1 MDKRNFIKTLGAL
14 SVSSLVSAS
23 ELSKIK
29 SVSHNL
35 PKTRSDEELWATI
48 RSHYTL
54 KDDYINL
61 ESGYYSI
68 IPNPVLEHF
77 IKHVRHVNIEGSY
90 YMRNDLKKNKD
101 RVISELADLV
111 GSTSDQIAIT
121 RNTTESLDLV
131 ISGFQWEK
139 GDEAIYAKQDYG
151 SMKEMFEQISSR
163 YGVKN
168 KIVSVPNHP
177 KNDEEIVSIYENQ
190 ITDKTKL
197 IMVCHMINI
206 TGQILPIKKIC
217 EMAHSYGV
225 EVMVDGAH
233 CVGHFDFSIDEFNCD
248 YYGSSLHKWLAT
260 PLGAGLLYVN
270 RNNTHKIWPLLANGN
285 TNKNDIKRL
294 NHIGTHPVHTDL
306 AISNSIDY
314 TNWIGMKK
322 KEKRMRYLQRYWS
335 DKLRSIENVIVN
347 TPEDLNRS
355 CGIGNVGLSNMSPS
369 AMSKVLFEKYKIFTV
384 AIDYANVKGCRISP
398 NIFTTTNELDQFI
411 IAVQGNGK
419 FVIYDLIIINSSA

>member
-23 ELSKIK
+23 ELTKIK
-29 SVSHNL
+29 SVSQSL
-35 PKTRSDEELWATI
+35 PKTKSDEELWTTV

-77 IKHVRHVNIEGSY
+77 IKHVKHVNIEGSY
-90 YMRNDLKKNKD
+90 YMRNDLNKNKD
-101 RVISELADLV
+101 RVISELAKLV
-111 GSTSDQIAIT
+111 GSTSDQIGIT
-121 RNTTESLDLV
+121 RNATESLDLV
-131 ISGFQWEK
+131 ISGFQWER

-151 SMKEMFEQISSR
+151 TMKEMFEQISSR
-163 YGVKN
+163 YGVKT

-177 KNDEEIVSIYENQ
+177 KNDEEIVSIYESQ

-197 IMVCHMINI
+197 IMICHMINI
-206 TGQILPIKKIC
+206 TGQILPVKKIC

-270 RNNTHKIWPLLANGN
+270 KNNTHKIWPLLANGN
-285 TNKNDIKRL
+285 TNKKDIKRL

-335 DKLRSIENVIVN
+335 DKLRTIENVIVN

-355 CGIGNVGLSNMSPS
+355 CGIGNIGLSNMSPS
-369 AMSKVLFEKYKIFTV
+369 QMSNVLFEKYQIFTV

-411 IAVQGNGK
+411 SAVKEMANT
-419 FVIYDLIIINSSA
+419 

>member
-14 SVSSLVSAS
+14 SVSSLVPAS
-23 ELSKIK
+23 ELTKIK
-29 SVSHNL
+29 SVSYSL
-35 PKTRSDEELWATI
+35 PNTKSDEELWTTV

-77 IKHVRHVNIEGSY
+77 IKHVKHVNIEGSY
-90 YMRNDLKKNKD
+90 YMRNDLNKNKD
-101 RVISELADLV
+101 RVITELAKLV
-111 GSTSDQIAIT
+111 GSTSDQIGIT
-121 RNTTESLDLV
+121 RNATESLDLV

-151 SMKEMFEQISSR
+151 TMKEMFEQISSR
-163 YGVKN
+163 YGVKT

-177 KNDEEIVSIYENQ
+177 KNDEEIVSIYESQ

-197 IMVCHMINI
+197 IMICHMINI
-206 TGQILPIKKIC
+206 TGQILPVKKIC

-270 RNNTHKIWPLLANGN
+270 KNNTHKIWPLLANGN
-285 TNKNDIKRL
+285 TNKKDIKRL

-335 DKLRSIENVIVN
+335 DKLRTIENVIVN

-355 CGIGNVGLSNMSPS
+355 CGIGNIGLSNMSPS
-369 AMSKVLFEKYKIFTV
+369 QMSNVLFEKYQIFTV

-411 IAVQGNGK
+411 SAVKEMANT
-419 FVIYDLIIINSSA
+419 

>member
-14 SVSSLVSAS
+14 SVSSLVSPS
-23 ELSKIK
+23 ELTKIK
-29 SVSHNL
+29 SISHSL
-35 PKTRSDEELWATI
+35 PKIKSDEELWTTV

-77 IKHVRHVNIEGSY
+77 IKHVKHVNIEGSY
-90 YMRNDLKKNKD
+90 YMRNDLNKNKD
-101 RVISELADLV
+101 RVISELAKLV
-111 GSTSDQIAIT
+111 GSTSDQIGIT
-121 RNTTESLDLV
+121 RNATESLDLV
-131 ISGFQWEK
+131 ISGFQWER

-151 SMKEMFEQISSR
+151 TMKEMFEQISSR
-163 YGVKN
+163 YGVKT

-177 KNDEEIVSIYENQ
+177 TNDEEIVSIYERQ
-190 ITDKTKL
+190 ITDKTRL
-197 IMVCHMINI
+197 IMICHMINI
-206 TGQILPIKKIC
+206 TGQILPVKKIC

-270 RNNTHKIWPLLANGN
+270 KNNTHKIWPLLANGN
-285 TNKNDIKRL
+285 TNKKDIKRL

-322 KEKRMRYLQRYWS
+322 KENRMRYLQRYWS
-335 DKLRSIENVIVN
+335 DKLRTIENVIVN
-347 TPEDLNRS
+347 TPKDLNRS

-369 AMSKVLFEKYKIFTV
+369 QMSNVLFEKYQIFTV

-411 IAVQGNGK
+411 SAVKEMANT
-419 FVIYDLIIINSSA
+419 

>member
-14 SVSSLVSAS
+14 SVSSLVPAS
-23 ELSKIK
+23 ELIKIK
-29 SVSHNL
+29 SVSQSL
-35 PKTRSDEELWATI
+35 PNTKSDEELWTI
-48 RSHYTL
+48 VRSHYTL

-77 IKHVRHVNIEGSY
+77 IKHVKHVNIEGSY
-90 YMRNDLKKNKD
+90 YMRNDLNKNKD
-101 RVISELADLV
+101 RVITELAKLV
-111 GSTSDQIAIT
+111 GSTSDQIGIT
-121 RNTTESLDLV
+121 RNATESLDLV
-131 ISGFQWEK
+131 ISGFQWER

-151 SMKEMFEQISSR
+151 TMKEMFEQISSR
-163 YGVKN
+163 YGVKT

-177 KNDEEIVSIYENQ
+177 KNDEEIVSIYESQ

-197 IMVCHMINI
+197 IMICHMINI
-206 TGQILPIKKIC
+206 TGQILPVKKIC

-270 RNNTHKIWPLLANGN
+270 KNNTHKIWPLLANGN
-285 TNKNDIKRL
+285 TNKKDIKRL

-335 DKLRSIENVIVN
+335 DKLRTVKNVIVN

-355 CGIGNVGLSNMSPS
+355 CGIGNIGLSNMSPS
-369 AMSKVLFEKYKIFTV
+369 QMSNVLFEKYQIFTV

-398 NIFTTTNELDQFI
+398 NIFTTTNELDEFI
-411 IAVQGNGK
+411 SAVKEMANT
-419 FVIYDLIIINSSA
+419 

>member
-14 SVSSLVSAS
+14 SVSSVVSPS
-23 ELSKIK
+23 ELTKIK
-29 SVSHNL
+29 SISYSL
-35 PKTRSDEELWATI
+35 PKIKSDEELWSTV

-77 IKHVRHVNIEGSY
+77 IKHVKYVNIEGSY
-90 YMRNDLKKNKD
+90 YMRNDLNKNKD
-101 RVISELADLV
+101 RVISELAKLV
-111 GSTSDQIAIT
+111 GSTSDQIGIT
-121 RNTTESLDLV
+121 RNATESLDLV
-131 ISGFQWEK
+131 ISGYQWER

-151 SMKEMFEQISSR
+151 TMKEMFEQISLR
-163 YGVKN
+163 YGVKT

-177 KNDEEIVSIYENQ
+177 KSDEEIISIYESQ

-197 IMVCHMINI
+197 IMICHMINI
-206 TGQILPIKKIC
+206 TGQILPVKKIC

-260 PLGAGLLYVN
+260 PLGAGLLYIN
-270 RNNTHKIWPLLANGN
+270 KNNTHKIWPLLANGN
-285 TNKNDIKRL
+285 TNKKDIKRL

-314 TNWIGMKK
+314 TNWIGIKK

-335 DKLRSIENVIVN
+335 DKLRIIENIIIN
-347 TPEDLNRS
+347 TPEDIDRS
-355 CGIGNVGLSNMSPS
+355 CGIGNVGLTNMSPS
-369 AMSKVLFEKYKIFTV
+369 QMSKVLFEKYKIFTV

-398 NIFTTTNELDQFI
+398 NIFTTTNELDQFVS
-411 IAVQGNGK
+411 AVKEMANT
-419 FVIYDLIIINSSA
+419 

>member
-14 SVSSLVSAS
+14 SVSSLVPAS
-23 ELSKIK
+23 ELTKIK
-29 SVSHNL
+29 SVSYSL
-35 PKTRSDEELWATI
+35 PNTKSDEELWTTV

-77 IKHVRHVNIEGSY
+77 IKHVKHVNIEGSY
-90 YMRNDLKKNKD
+90 YMRNDLNKNKD
-101 RVISELADLV
+101 RVISELAKLV
-111 GSTSDQIAIT
+111 GSTSDQIGIT
-121 RNTTESLDLV
+121 RNATESLDLV
-131 ISGFQWEK
+131 ISGFQWER

-151 SMKEMFEQISSR
+151 TMKEMFEQISSR
-163 YGVKN
+163 YGVKT

-177 KNDEEIVSIYENQ
+177 KNDEEIVSIYESQ

-197 IMVCHMINI
+197 IMICHMINI
-206 TGQILPIKKIC
+206 TGQILPVKKIC

-270 RNNTHKIWPLLANGN
+270 KKNTHKIWPLLANGN
-285 TNKNDIKRL
+285 TNKKDIKRL

-335 DKLRSIENVIVN
+335 DKLRTIENVIVN

-369 AMSKVLFEKYKIFTV
+369 QMSNILFEKYKIFTV

-398 NIFTTTNELDQFI
+398 NIFTTTNELDEFI
-411 IAVQGNGK
+411 SAVKEMANT
-419 FVIYDLIIINSSA
+419 